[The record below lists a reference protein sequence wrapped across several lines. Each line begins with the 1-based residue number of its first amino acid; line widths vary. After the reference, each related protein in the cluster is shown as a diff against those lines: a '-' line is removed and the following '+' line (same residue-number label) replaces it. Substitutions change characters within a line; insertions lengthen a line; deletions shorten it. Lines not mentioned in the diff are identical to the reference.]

1 MSAAQ
6 KMRRL
11 AVRERDALIP
21 IVIVL
26 VLNLVLLVCWTLIDP
41 LTWHREFINGDP
53 SNSYGFCKSEGK
65 AHIAFMTLLIV
76 LNGAAIGLACER
88 AWRARDMGDDSF
100 TESRYVGV
108 ACLSWLQVGVIGIP
122 VLRLTRH
129 QPIASYFV
137 QVAIVFLICV
147 SMLLFMF
154 IPKMR
159 LMSKPP
165 KERQSVYQPRR
176 DPRITEDELK
186 ARITELENIIEE
198 SGRNST
204 SLADHRSSLYADGDL
219 KFERNLDTLTKS
231 EGEEQKAACM

>member
-1 MSAAQ
+1 
-6 KMRRL
+6 
-11 AVRERDALIP
+11 
-21 IVIVL
+21 
-26 VLNLVLLVCWTLIDP
+26 
-41 LTWHREFINGDP
+41 
-53 SNSYGFCKSEGK
+53 
-65 AHIAFMTLLIV
+65 
-76 LNGAAIGLACER
+76 
-88 AWRARDMGDDSF
+88 
-100 TESRYVGV
+100 
-108 ACLSWLQVGVIGIP
+108 
-122 VLRLTRH
+122 
-129 QPIASYFV
+129 
-137 QVAIVFLICV
+137 
-147 SMLLFMF
+147 MF

-165 KERQSVYQPRR
+165 KERQSVYQPRG